1 MIKDLEYD
9 RNFDKAAAGF
19 ERIVYKL
26 ERSSAEGKELMEQH
40 HAMRNCEKR
49 SQLMWPISLLSLF

>member
-26 ERSSAEGKELMEQH
+26 EVLLRVK
-40 HAMRNCEKR
+40 
-49 SQLMWPISLLSLF
+49 SLWNSIML